1 MIGGRPEGGVASSD
15 MAAARENLAGST
27 IELVHPVY
35 LDVPMLVSFVAAV
48 EGGFAF
54 ESEETGKETTG
65 NEKAREATARGR
77 AGFPLLGALVG
88 LDMSGRYGRKAHE
101 EESRET
107 KVVRQHTEASLF
119 NLLRHQLHVTE
130 RISAVASQENLAE
143 LQIGELVEVTGEVV
157 GNPLQQVLDL
167 FSQILPY
174 LGVDVE
180 ALSNP
185 KKRKDPSR
193 SGHPGKAAGTTPQ
206 HEDRTDE
213 DTFRLMTT
221 MRGDLERASVRD
233 LVVRGPSGVRAVLT
247 LSTEFFSD
255 QTADYLLGGRFTVV
269 GKVTR
274 VLAEGETINL
284 TRRTALGLGGPDLA
298 RQVVTDVTSDNE
310 IFVDLGDP
318 VVEPPAVQLLPLA
331 VFV

>member
-1 MIGGRPEGGVASSD
+1 VAVP
-15 MAAARENLAGST
+15 REDLEDST

-35 LDVPMLVSFVAAV
+35 LDVPMLVSFVAAA
-48 EGGFAF
+48 EGGYAF
-54 ESEETGKETTG
+54 ESEETGKESTG
-65 NEKAREATARGR
+65 TEKAHAATARGR
-77 AGFPLLGALVG
+77 VGFPLLSALVG
-88 LDMSGRYGRKAHE
+88 LDMSGRYGREARE
-101 EESRET
+101 EESKET

-119 NLLRHQLHVTE
+119 NLLRHQLHETE
-130 RISAVASQENLAE
+130 RITAIGDQERLTE
-143 LQIGELVEVTGEVV
+143 LKLGELVEVSGEVL

-167 FSQILPY
+167 FAQILPY

-180 ALSNP
+180 ALSKP

-193 SGHPGKAAGTTPQ
+193 SGHPGKAAGTTSSN
-206 HEDRTDE
+206 EDLTDE
-213 DTFRLMTT
+213 DAFRLMTT
-221 MRGDLERASVRD
+221 MRGDLERASIRD
-233 LVVRGPSGVRAVLT
+233 LVVLGPDRVRAVLT

-298 RQVVTDVTSDNE
+298 RQIVTDVTSDNE
-310 IFVDLGDP
+310 LFVDLGDP